1 MDAWNCLPLNY
12 ALLEGDSART
22 SARHAIALPTVSG
35 FFYFALIGLLL
46 LGAVNFQSNI
56 GFLLAFAL
64 LTIGF
69 VGLVFVGVNFHGVT
83 LATDGDI
90 YCESGKDPVVRIQ
103 LQSKNE
109 HQQIQIASDIDA
121 TTCDVSSS
129 VEHVSLCLPARPR
142 GVYPL
147 SELEVGSLFPFG
159 WVMLRCRWRI
169 GKYLIVYP
177 AIKNTSVAPVGGRDI
192 GSHELTIRPYRTG
205 DRISSI
211 AWKKTKTLESPV
223 VIDFKGDHKSSA
235 ISYRDYANLPYEE
248 VLSVMTR
255 QVFQSFQEGRAWSL
269 ELPQQSMTTSRGQQ
283 HLQASLKALALA

>member
-35 FFYFALIGLLL
+35 FFYFSLIGLLL

-69 VGLVFVGVNFHGVT
+69 VGLVFVGVNFHGVN

-103 LQSKNE
+103 LQSKSE

-121 TTCDVSSS
+121 TTCDVSSN
-129 VEHVSLCLPARPR
+129 LTKRCM
-142 GVYPL
+142 
-147 SELEVGSLFPFG
+147 LEIRRLV
-159 WVMLRCRWRI
+159 
-169 GKYLIVYP
+169 
-177 AIKNTSVAPVGGRDI
+177 TSR
-192 GSHELTIRPYRTG
+192 
-205 DRISSI
+205 RISSMHRFVCQHI
-211 AWKKTKTLESPV
+211 REECIHCQSLRSV
-223 VIDFKGDHKSSA
+223 VCFRLG
-235 ISYRDYANLPYEE
+235 
-248 VLSVMTR
+248 
-255 QVFQSFQEGRAWSL
+255 G
-269 ELPQQSMTTSRGQQ
+269 
-283 HLQASLKALALA
+283 